1 MPSMLPSLACSA
13 SLFALASRPSSPP
26 QACELCTL
34 DPRMMDCGH
43 TACLHCVLVADKM
56 LQCPCGETQDM
67 PVGGVH
73 ALSRDYAALKQ
84 QPKRLVCFVCGDAAT
99 HSCEVCTDGHFCDA
113 DAMRHARGR
122 GHDMHAVAAAAAA
135 HVAVTCPTDHGARV
149 VCGES
154 NSMRFSLGIVCGCAC
169 VRVCMCVCVC
179 VRVCVVA
186 VAPHAP

>member
-1 MPSMLPSLACSA
+1 
-13 SLFALASRPSSPP
+13 
-26 QACELCTL
+26 
-34 DPRMMDCGH
+34 MMDCGH
-43 TACLHCVLVADKM
+43 TACLHCVTVADKM

-84 QPKRLVCFVCGDAAT
+84 QPKRLVCFMCGDTAT
-99 HSCEVCTDGHFCDA
+99 QSCEVCIDIHFCDA

-154 NSMRFSLGIVCGCAC
+154 NSMRFSLQILC
-169 VRVCMCVCVC
+169 VGVCVCVC
-179 VRVCVVA
+179 VPSRLTLSRPARHRLLLRLPRPRVWLLRRARSAPVCVCVC
-186 VAPHAP
+186 VCVCG